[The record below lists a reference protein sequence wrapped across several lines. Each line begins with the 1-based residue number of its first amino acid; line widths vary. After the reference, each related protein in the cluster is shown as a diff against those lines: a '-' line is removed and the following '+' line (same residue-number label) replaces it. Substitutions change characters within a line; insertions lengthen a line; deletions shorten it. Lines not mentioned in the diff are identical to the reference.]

1 MARNKKVQEQ
11 SSITAY
17 MPSAVLD
24 LNAKL
29 NEYLYGPKDEKVE
42 GWLEKIESSSGIKR
56 EKVRWTR
63 ATAFGLSDAATAFFQ
78 LKYVPSSAR
87 LRF

>member
-11 SSITAY
+11 SSVSAYTAY

-24 LNAKL
+24 LNTKL

-42 GWLEKIESSSGIKR
+42 GWLEKVESSSGIKR
-56 EKVRWTR
+56 EKVRWTCVN
-63 ATAFGLSDAATAFFQ
+63 AFGLCDTATA
-78 LKYVPSSAR
+78 LPN
-87 LRF
+87 